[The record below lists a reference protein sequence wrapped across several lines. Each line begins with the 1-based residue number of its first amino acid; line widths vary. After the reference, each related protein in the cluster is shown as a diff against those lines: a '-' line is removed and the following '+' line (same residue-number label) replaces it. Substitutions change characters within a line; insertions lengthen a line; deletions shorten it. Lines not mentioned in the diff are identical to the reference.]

1 MTMIE
6 LTEQQS
12 HQIGEG
18 GKPIKV
24 IDQTTQREFY
34 LVAADDFSKLQIAS
48 EDCHPREAYPAIER
62 AFAPGWDDE
71 KMAEYDTYE
80 QHKR

>member
-34 LVAADDFSKLQIAS
+34 LVAADDFSKLHTAT
-48 EDCHPREAYPAIER
+48 DDGNPRESYPAIER
-62 AFAPGWDDE
+62 VFSPDWEDA
-71 KMAEYDTYE
+71 KMAEYDNYE
-80 QHKR
+80 LHKR